1 VRAALS
7 CRLVS
12 FFLLLVVL
20 AGCKPPGTPGAPAK
34 EITVAAAANLSD
46 AFAEVAKQFESK
58 TGTHV
63 VLSFGATGDL
73 AKQIENGAPFDV
85 FAAADREHVETLQK
99 KDLLEPDTIGVY
111 ARGVL
116 VLWAPPGSKIGL
128 KMLDQTASP
137 EVTRVAVAK
146 PDLAPY
152 GRATVETL
160 KSLHLWE
167 QVEPK
172 VVYGENVSQVKQYAA
187 TGNVDLAFIPLALVR
202 PSEGQFV
209 RVLPELHQPIEQ
221 AICVPRDSEHKEAA
235 RKFVHFVMSPE
246 GQAILKRFGYEP
258 PK

>member
-1 VRAALS
+1 MRAAVT

-12 FFLLLVVL
+12 FLLLLVFL
-20 AGCKPPGTPGAPAK
+20 AGCKPAVKPGAPTK

-73 AKQIENGAPFDV
+73 SKQIENGAPFDV
-85 FAAADREHVETLQK
+85 FASADREHVESLQK
-99 KDLLEPDTIGVY
+99 KNLLEPDTIAVY

-116 VLWAPPGSKIGL
+116 VLWAPPGSKLGL
-128 KMLDQTASP
+128 KLLDQTTSP
-137 EVTRVAVAK
+137 EVTRIAVAK
-146 PDLAPY
+146 PDIAPY

-167 QVEPK
+167 KVEPK
-172 VVYGENVSQVKQYAA
+172 VVYGENVSQVKQYTA

-202 PSEGQFV
+202 PGEGQFV
-209 RVLPELHQPIEQ
+209 RVPAELHQPIEQ
-221 AICVPRDSEHKEAA
+221 AICVPRDAEHKEAA
-235 RKFVHFVMSPE
+235 RKFVQFVMSTE
-246 GQAILKRFGYEP
+246 GQEILKRFGYEP